1 MPKENQRISEH
12 VPNNSTMNK
21 EEKWLDEA
29 LDRILE
35 KFKQMEAKRMQEEK
49 INRIFQ
55 KLEEIEVRRSKASE
69 EMIAAIRATTAIL
82 KVASSP
88 TPMAPP
94 PPAPTNCLIE
104 CPNNNITWVTMNS
117 SHIGEVLVPT
127 ADQELGDS
135 EDKDDT
141 PYIITKDF
149 SKVTHDKCSTVG
161 FVIKC
166 GANQADDTFQ
176 AMTGASKVVPTY
188 AQPMDNFSS
197 RMNDDNKL
205 ITLISTRCSVKWH
218 GEDKNIFYQ
227 VAMPSKVGKWAMRVI
242 CMVMLGIESWQPAN
256 NMVLNSK
263 EEMLNENAS
272 FYAKV
277 ICEKQLAKGYRR
289 TSSTGEGANSIQ
301 DEIYPFDLVSANVLE
316 EVVYITSGY
325 TWPCK
330 CLMGGMRMPRNVLNH
345 NTWTQQLSKLLSK
358 LDPSKPKEERTV

>member
-12 VPNNSTMNK
+12 VPINSTMNK
-21 EEKWLDEA
+21 EEKWLDGA

-49 INRIFQ
+49 INWIFQ

-104 CPNNNITWVTMNS
+104 CPNNNITWVMTNS

-149 SKVTHDKCSTVG
+149 SEVTHDKCSTVG

-197 RMNDDNKL
+197 RMNDDSKL

-227 VAMPSKVGKWAMRVI
+227 VAMAEQSGKM
-242 CMVMLGIESWQPAN
+242 GYESNLNGNPAN
-256 NMVLNSK
+256 HMVLNSK

-316 EVVYITSGY
+316 EAVYITSGY

-330 CLMGGMRMPRNVLNH
+330 CFMGGMRMPGNVLNH
-345 NTWTQQLSKLLSK
+345 NTWTQQLSKLVCLLPNGWGS
-358 LDPSKPKEERTV
+358 

>member
-1 MPKENQRISEH
+1 
-12 VPNNSTMNK
+12 
-21 EEKWLDEA
+21 
-29 LDRILE
+29 
-35 KFKQMEAKRMQEEK
+35 
-49 INRIFQ
+49 
-55 KLEEIEVRRSKASE
+55 
-69 EMIAAIRATTAIL
+69 MIAAIRATTAIL

-104 CPNNNITWVTMNS
+104 CPNNNITWVTTNS

-149 SKVTHDKCSTVG
+149 SEVTHDKCSTVG

-218 GEDKNIFYQ
+218 GEDKNVWRCTNIH
-227 VAMPSKVGKWAMRVI
+227 
-242 CMVMLGIESWQPAN
+242 
-256 NMVLNSK
+256 
-263 EEMLNENAS
+263 
-272 FYAKV
+272 
-277 ICEKQLAKGYRR
+277 
-289 TSSTGEGANSIQ
+289 
-301 DEIYPFDLVSANVLE
+301 
-316 EVVYITSGY
+316 VV
-325 TWPCK
+325 P
-330 CLMGGMRMPRNVLNH
+330 
-345 NTWTQQLSKLLSK
+345 LLSSLLTSLLLVK
-358 LDPSKPKEERTV
+358 LSRGHMVVIGQCVQTSMLCPYYLPCSPHC